1 MAAHTMRTR
10 GRSNPKPGIQGGD
23 VDERANHALTNLIAY
38 ALTFDVEYHRLD
50 DRLLE
55 LTRNESDAGELRA
68 VLRERDEIGAQREAF
83 RRSVTALRE
92 QAGQG

>member
-1 MAAHTMRTR
+1 MAAHEMRTR
-10 GRSNPKPGIQGGD
+10 GCSKRKPGTQGG

-38 ALTFDVEYHRLD
+38 ALTLDVEYHRLD

-55 LTRNESDAGELRA
+55 LTRSESKAEELRG